1 MTLAIIHATTTGSLG
16 AILREVADHLVA
28 RGWHLAG
35 VIQDA
40 PAGPQDHPCDM
51 DLRVLPS
58 GRRVCINQNLGKG
71 SRGCRLDG
79 GGIEAAAAS
88 VATDVAS
95 NAPDLL
101 IVNKFGKIEAAG
113 RGFRPLIGD
122 ALDWGIPVIVGV
134 NDLDRADL
142 EAFTCG
148 MGAIVA
154 TETAR
159 IVSWAE
165 TARRR
170 SAA

>member
-1 MTLAIIHATTTGSLG
+1 MRRQDRKTTPATWTC
-16 AILREVADHLVA
+16 ACCP
-28 RGWHLAG
+28 
-35 VIQDA
+35 
-40 PAGPQDHPCDM
+40 PAG
-51 DLRVLPS
+51 
-58 GRRVCINQNLGKG
+58 
-71 SRGCRLDG
+71 GCASTRTSAKVRAAAQLDG

-142 EAFTCG
+142 EAFTGG